1 MSEEVASNNEEK
13 MIMVTYRDYNVVSTI
28 KEITSRGR
36 NAEVKRR
43 NDGSLVVYEVT
54 KKISAG

>member
-1 MSEEVASNNEEK
+1 MSEEVASNKEEK

-43 NDGSLVVYEVT
+43 IDGSLVVYEVT